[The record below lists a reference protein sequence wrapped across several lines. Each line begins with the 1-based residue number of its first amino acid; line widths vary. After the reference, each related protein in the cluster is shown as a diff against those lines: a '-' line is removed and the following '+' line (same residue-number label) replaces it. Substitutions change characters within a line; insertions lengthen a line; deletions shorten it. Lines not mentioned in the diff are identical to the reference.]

1 MAAPIG
7 YSMPFTK
14 ATIFASRSSL
24 RKLGY
29 WKSRIVWKKLL
40 ENKNFLN
47 HRYLST
53 VTDDGR
59 YDLVVIGGGSGGL
72 ACAKEGT
79 KWGLGGTCVNVGCI
93 PKKIF
98 HQAALLGGSLK
109 DSRSYG
115 WNTPENI
122 DFKWERLSEAVQN
135 HVKSLNWGH
144 RVQLQE
150 KKVEYLNSMGSFVDA
165 NTVKAV
171 NDKGQERIFKTDN
184 VVIAVGGRPI
194 YPSEISGASE
204 YAISSDDLF
213 WMKKPPGKTLVIGGS
228 CILFNSPDQSLSDI
242 ALECGG
248 FLTGLGIDTTIM
260 VRSICLRQFD
270 QEVSHLVTNHMENY
284 GTKFLWKCFPTKLE
298 KDSTNGKTIVHY
310 QDESGVHHKD
320 TYDTVLLAVGRHP
333 VTQSLGLDKLGMDV
347 DSKTQ
352 KIGRLELTPV
362 AIKAGKLLSHRLF
375 NGSNIQMDY
384 DKVYHAFYKPLEYAV
399 PNRDSSSCFIKAVCM
414 RESSGKVLGLHFVGP
429 NAGEVIQGFAV
440 AFNCGLTWNHISQ
453 TVGIHPTS
461 AEEIVKMHITKRS
474 GLDPTVTGC

>member
-1 MAAPIG
+1 M
-7 YSMPFTK
+7 
-14 ATIFASRSSL
+14 
-24 RKLGY
+24 
-29 WKSRIVWKKLL
+29 
-40 ENKNFLN
+40 
-47 HRYLST
+47 
-53 VTDDGR
+53 
-59 YDLVVIGGGSGGL
+59 
-72 ACAKEGT
+72 
-79 KWGLGGTCVNVGCI
+79 
-93 PKKIF
+93 
-98 HQAALLGGSLK
+98 
-109 DSRSYG
+109 
-115 WNTPENI
+115 
-122 DFKWERLSEAVQN
+122 
-135 HVKSLNWGH
+135 
-144 RVQLQE
+144 
-150 KKVEYLNSMGSFVDA
+150 
-165 NTVKAV
+165 
-171 NDKGQERIFKTDN
+171 
-184 VVIAVGGRPI
+184 
-194 YPSEISGASE
+194 
-204 YAISSDDLF
+204 
-213 WMKKPPGKTLVIGGS
+213 
-228 CILFNSPDQSLSDI
+228 SDI

-352 KIGRLELTPV
+352 KIVGGYGQDQERTSVPNVYAIGDVLHGRLELTPV

-384 DKVYHAFYKPLEYAV
+384 DKVATTVFTPLEYGTFGISETTAIQKYGEDNIEVYHAFYKPLEYAV

>member
-1 MAAPIG
+1 M
-7 YSMPFTK
+7 
-14 ATIFASRSSL
+14 
-24 RKLGY
+24 
-29 WKSRIVWKKLL
+29 
-40 ENKNFLN
+40 
-47 HRYLST
+47 
-53 VTDDGR
+53 
-59 YDLVVIGGGSGGL
+59 
-72 ACAKEGT
+72 
-79 KWGLGGTCVNVGCI
+79 
-93 PKKIF
+93 
-98 HQAALLGGSLK
+98 
-109 DSRSYG
+109 
-115 WNTPENI
+115 
-122 DFKWERLSEAVQN
+122 
-135 HVKSLNWGH
+135 
-144 RVQLQE
+144 
-150 KKVEYLNSMGSFVDA
+150 
-165 NTVKAV
+165 
-171 NDKGQERIFKTDN
+171 
-184 VVIAVGGRPI
+184 
-194 YPSEISGASE
+194 
-204 YAISSDDLF
+204 
-213 WMKKPPGKTLVIGGS
+213 
-228 CILFNSPDQSLSDI
+228 SDI

-310 QDESGVHHKD
+310 QDESGVQHKD

-352 KIGRLELTPV
+352 KIVGGYGQDQERTSVPNMYAIGDVLHGRPELTPV

-384 DKVYHAFYKPLEYAV
+384 DKVATTVFTPLEYGTFGISETTAIQKYGEDNIEVYHAFYKPLEYAV

>member
-1 MAAPIG
+1 M
-7 YSMPFTK
+7 
-14 ATIFASRSSL
+14 L
-24 RKLGY
+24 Q
-29 WKSRIVWKKLL
+29 
-40 ENKNFLN
+40 
-47 HRYLST
+47 
-53 VTDDGR
+53 
-59 YDLVVIGGGSGGL
+59 
-72 ACAKEGT
+72 C
-79 KWGLGGTCVNVGCI
+79 
-93 PKKIF
+93 
-98 HQAALLGGSLK
+98 LK
-109 DSRSYG
+109 
-115 WNTPENI
+115 
-122 DFKWERLSEAVQN
+122 ERLSEAVQN

-150 KKVEYLNSMGSFVDA
+150 KKVEYLNSMGSIYA

-171 NDKGQERIFKTDN
+171 NDKGQERILKTDN

-333 VTQSLGLDKLGMDV
+333 VTQLLGLDKLGMDV
-347 DSKTQ
+347 DSKTH
-352 KIGRLELTPV
+352 KIGRPELTPV

-384 DKVYHAFYKPLEYAV
+384 D
-399 PNRDSSSCFIKAVCM
+399 KAVCM

-474 GLDPTVTGC
+474 GLDPTVTDVCHRKPMVTSKIYFLLLEI